1 LNQSSNNRGKL
12 VTREELQQKLWPGA
26 TYGDFEHGLNAAV
39 NRLRETLGDSATDPK
54 YIETIPRRG
63 YRFVAD
69 LESPGVTSQP
79 KRSREE
85 QELPKPR
92 WWKRKATI
100 AAAACIVIA
109 GSLYPWIRPKI
120 ERLLRLYELQQVKVV
135 PLTAL
140 PGNAWSPTFSPDGSQ
155 VAFVWD
161 AGNPAGADLYVKV
174 IGSDK
179 PLRLTH
185 DGFATRAAWSPDGRS
200 IALWRNGNTP
210 ADCGLSLITPLGGPE
225 RRIASASC
233 FIAISPSISWSSW
246 SPGSSWSP
254 DGKQLAFLDHPRNS
268 PSAFSAGLY
277 VLSLDSMEKARV
289 KTDCDAVLAPH
300 FHQAVTI

>member
-1 LNQSSNNRGKL
+1 MAESSQTVGSIRFGPYELSLDGEELRKDGNRLKLTGQAIQVLVVLANNRGKL

-63 YRFVAD
+63 YRFILA
-69 LESPGVTSQP
+69 LEPPPVTPQGL
-79 KRSREE
+79 RREE
-85 QELPKPR
+85 LKPPKPQG
-92 WWKRKATI
+92 WKRKATI
-100 AAAACIVIA
+100 AVAAGVVVV
-109 GSLYPWIRPKI
+109 GSVYPWIRPRI
-120 ERLLRLYELQQVKVV
+120 ERLLRVYELQQVKVV

-161 AGNPAGADLYVKV
+161 GGNPGGADLYVKV

-185 DGFATRAAWSPDGRS
+185 DGFASSAAWS
-200 IALWRNGNTP
+200 
-210 ADCGLSLITPLGGPE
+210 
-225 RRIASASC
+225 
-233 FIAISPSISWSSW
+233 
-246 SPGSSWSP
+246 
-254 DGKQLAFLDHPRNS
+254 
-268 PSAFSAGLY
+268 
-277 VLSLDSMEKARV
+277 
-289 KTDCDAVLAPH
+289 
-300 FHQAVTI
+300 